1 VNLEEHPVDLGE
13 RAAFFRV
20 CTNSVRRWLAA
31 GVDVMDPLAVAHHL
45 AHSKNQ
51 RQEQIEL
58 ARQALELKIAQRD
71 FIKAAGDIKSALEKL
86 AADKPAPMPPK
97 AATAAP
103 EAKVAAPKATPK
115 RRASPQSIA
124 IDGLEQRLAVIAGKV
139 ASLSKRLTK

>member
-1 VNLEEHPVDLGE
+1 MNF
-13 RAAFFRV
+13 ATAFSEARLQFD
-20 CTNSVRRWLAA
+20 A
-31 GVDVMDPLAVAHHL
+31 
-45 AHSKNQ
+45 Q

-103 EAKVAAPKATPK
+103 EAKVAPPAPKAITKSPTAKTASKTTPK
-115 RRASPQSIA
+115 RPTRTLAEVEATLAALS
-124 IDGLEQRLAVIAGKV
+124 QRV
-139 ASLSKRLTK
+139 ATLGSHLSK

>member
-1 VNLEEHPVDLGE
+1 MNNLYQTFTEARLQFD
-13 RAAFFRV
+13 A
-20 CTNSVRRWLAA
+20 
-31 GVDVMDPLAVAHHL
+31 
-45 AHSKNQ
+45 Q

>member
-1 VNLEEHPVDLGE
+1 MNLTT
-13 RAAFFRV
+13 AFSEARLQFDAQ
-20 CTNSVRRWLAA
+20 RR
-31 GVDVMDPLAVAHHL
+31 
-45 AHSKNQ
+45 
-51 RQEQIEL
+51 EQVEL

-71 FIKAAGDIKSALEKL
+71 FIKAAGDIKTALEKL

-97 AATAAP
+97 PATAAP
-103 EAKVAAPKATPK
+103 EAKAAVPARKAAPKAKPAAPKATPK

>member
-1 VNLEEHPVDLGE
+1 MNNLFQTFTEARLQFD
-13 RAAFFRV
+13 AQ
-20 CTNSVRRWLAA
+20 RR
-31 GVDVMDPLAVAHHL
+31 
-45 AHSKNQ
+45 
-51 RQEQIEL
+51 EQVEL

-103 EAKVAAPKATPK
+103 EVKVAPPAPKAAPKPSPK

-124 IDGLEQRLAVIAGKV
+124 IDGLEQRLAAVSAKIA
-139 ASLSKRLTK
+139 ALAARTK